1 MAETDNWL
9 CLLASD
15 RRARRRL
22 WSAKKG
28 KVSISKGRQVFP
40 RNRLIA
46 LPQQFPRPLELHW
59 SHRNG
64 TNGHRLCSWRKR
76 CLHREEITIENQ
88 IANWKGE
95 MEEIKLTMASSHSS
109 VVVGNGHEVVD
120 GFCVVLVADVGPHV
134 ETSDRE
140 LDMCVQ
146 FVSPVP
152 VVAKPLQ
159 TYHQNGGKHP
169 KIKLFRCLL
178 IFLTIWTVP
187 ANHFQCE

>member
-1 MAETDNWL
+1 MLLMAETDNWSHS
-9 CLLASD
+9 LLASD

-28 KVSISKGRQVFP
+28 KVSISKGRRQVFL

-88 IANWKGE
+88 IAN
-95 MEEIKLTMASSHSS
+95 
-109 VVVGNGHEVVD
+109 
-120 GFCVVLVADVGPHV
+120 
-134 ETSDRE
+134 
-140 LDMCVQ
+140 
-146 FVSPVP
+146 
-152 VVAKPLQ
+152 
-159 TYHQNGGKHP
+159 
-169 KIKLFRCLL
+169 
-178 IFLTIWTVP
+178 
-187 ANHFQCE
+187 